1 MFKKKISKTII
12 FILLL
17 IGLSYFPYIPLQL
30 FNIDI
35 NKFSNDMTILYNFL
49 CDIGYMIII
58 FFIYKETLI
67 KDFKKFKKNFKDEFD
82 LAFKYYFLGLIIMII
97 SNLIISIF
105 FSNAIANNEES
116 IRSLIKLYPYYMFF
130 SVSLYAPFT
139 EELIFRKSIKDS
151 IFAFKNNKITKYL
164 YIFISGLIFAS
175 LHVITSATSPLDYLY
190 IIPYLALGIS
200 FSALYTKSDN
210 IFSSMAMHSMHNT
223 IAIILYLIIGA

>member
-35 NKFSNDMTILYNFL
+35 NKFSNNMTILYNFL

-82 LAFKYYFLGLIIMII
+82 LAFKYYFLGLIIMIA

-223 IAIILYLIIGA
+223 IAIILYLIIGV